1 MGEFQKEKEFL
12 KRDKS
17 LLKEKMSANVSSK
30 KYALDFSKI
39 SRQVFSKNS
48 IISFMERTLKMGF
61 RENILKS

>member
-39 SRQVFSKNS
+39 FRQVFSKNS
-48 IISFMERTLKMGF
+48 LI
-61 RENILKS
+61 

>member
-30 KYALDFSKI
+30 NMHLISARFLDKSFQKI
-39 SRQVFSKNS
+39 
-48 IISFMERTLKMGF
+48 L
-61 RENILKS
+61 

>member
-39 SRQVFSKNS
+39 FRQVTDAFSCIDVMFS
-48 IISFMERTLKMGF
+48 IISKKVNLEPVIK
-61 RENILKS
+61 